1 MVKSILFLAGRKE
14 EEISVSFDDSII
26 EDTEALAKR
35 KLLEISAEIDDAV
48 GYWTEVKGLT
58 KEQAIEKM
66 VEIESRKGL
75 TEETDIGSDV

>member
-14 EEISVSFDDSII
+14 EEISISFDDSII

-35 KLLEISAEIDDAV
+35 KLLEISAEVDDAV
-48 GYWTEVKGLT
+48 GYWVEVKGLT

-66 VEIESRKGL
+66 AEIESRKGL
-75 TEETDIGSDV
+75 TEETDIGSDM

>member
-14 EEISVSFDDSII
+14 EEISISFDDSII

-35 KLLEISAEIDDAV
+35 KLLEISADVDDAV
-48 GYWTEVKGLT
+48 GYWVEVKGLT

-66 VEIESRKGL
+66 QEIESRKGL